1 MVHRWSLRTAILT
14 AIAFLAAV
22 SPAIAAEKFRF
33 PEGKHGN
40 GELRYIDG
48 LPVLTVA
55 GTPEEIGEQVGTLAL
70 KPSWEVVKTFRKY
83 LEATDS
89 EKVYPLL
96 VVAAKAM
103 YAQFPEEYRRECDA
117 MCKAA
122 GVDRDL
128 IILANTFL
136 DIKQLGGCSGLLVSA
151 ERSTTGKPLYGRN
164 LDFNPVGRITESE
177 LVIIYRPAG
186 KLAFALVTFPGL
198 LATGSG
204 MNESGLALGSHLVA
218 ETGDGSAPFNPK
230 GTASVIATRRVFEE
244 CRSVA
249 DVEKWLRAHPLASM
263 ANVAACDSR
272 AQAVFEISTK
282 TVAVRRPV
290 DGLVAVTNHFRD
302 KGLAVDLECRRF
314 TALEKSRDL
323 KQLAVA
329 DVHRHL
335 HAANQG
341 RRTIQTMVFEPATL
355 TLHLSIGAG
364 PTSGRPL
371 TTLDLA
377 PLLRLP

>member
-1 MVHRWSLRTAILT
+1 
-14 AIAFLAAV
+14 
-22 SPAIAAEKFRF
+22 
-33 PEGKHGN
+33 
-40 GELRYIDG
+40 
-48 LPVLTVA
+48 
-55 GTPEEIGEQVGTLAL
+55 
-70 KPSWEVVKTFRKY
+70 
-83 LEATDS
+83 
-89 EKVYPLL
+89 
-96 VVAAKAM
+96 
-103 YAQFPEEYRRECDA
+103 
-117 MCKAA
+117 
-122 GVDRDL
+122 
-128 IILANTFL
+128 
-136 DIKQLGGCSGLLVSA
+136 
-151 ERSTTGKPLYGRN
+151 
-164 LDFNPVGRITESE
+164 
-177 LVIIYRPAG
+177 
-186 KLAFALVTFPGL
+186 
-198 LATGSG
+198 
-204 MNESGLALGSHLVA
+204 
-218 ETGDGSAPFNPK
+218 
-230 GTASVIATRRVFEE
+230 
-244 CRSVA
+244 
-249 DVEKWLRAHPLASM
+249 M
-263 ANVAACDSR
+263 ANVAACDRR